1 MICFVNSLL
10 LSIYNKNNEV
20 IYSHDIGH
28 TENFAPIL
36 QDESCNKIKRSF
48 DCKPECSKLL

>member
-1 MICFVNSLL
+1 MICFVSSLL

-20 IYSHDIGH
+20 LHSDIGQ

-36 QDESCNKIKRSF
+36 QDESCNKIKK
-48 DCKPECSKLL
+48 DHLIVNQNV